1 MLRYGFS
8 RAVLCVI
15 RVCVIFVM
23 PTHRYP
29 PSFRIGV
36 LDSGHSKAAG
46 GPGTHWVKR
55 GENWAK
61 GTHGNPLGLIKRYML
76 RVLLVLILNA
86 DLRACCDVKAFCFG
100 VLNPHSPW
108 LCWLL
113 KHLLS
118 RGCVCWGY
126 TWIPMIWE
134 TEKESHPWFSVVC
147 GAGIWSSHEF
157 VYMYTHSRKSIV
169 VCIICIHVYT
179 YIYIYM
185 YVHVCMYICMYVHM
199 YVHTYM

>member
-15 RVCVIFVM
+15 RVCIIFVM

-118 RGCVCWGY
+118 RGCVCWG
-126 TWIPMIWE
+126 WF
-134 TEKESHPWFSVVC
+134 EKLKRNRILDSLWCVVL
-147 GAGIWSSHEF
+147 GYDHRMNLS
-157 VYMYTHSRKSIV
+157 
-169 VCIICIHVYT
+169 ICIHTLEKVSW
-179 YIYIYM
+179 
-185 YVHVCMYICMYVHM
+185 YV
-199 YVHTYM
+199 